1 MPEAGMPK
9 MGKSYRN
16 WKPVEGLPA
25 GLISWYAPGGR
36 AVALVTYWLAMIGGE
51 RPSVRASWPG
61 RRDSRSLFW
70 PGGDFVLNI
79 PGEKSL
85 PMIRKLAAQGRV
97 CLDVENDLG
106 MIPAE
111 GEVVRAPRLTI
122 YPAQIECCSGRIDE
136 EPVEPEVYGDVV
148 LIHRG
153 GISQPA
159 SSGLDLCMF
168 NPFWLPSD

>member
-1 MPEAGMPK
+1 
-9 MGKSYRN
+9 MGESYRN

-36 AVALVTYWLAMIGGE
+36 PVALVTYWLAMIGGDAP
-51 RPSVRASWPG
+51 RVRASWPG

-85 PMIRKLAAQGRV
+85 PMIRKLVSQGRV

-106 MIPAE
+106 IISTD
-111 GEVVRAPRLTI
+111 GSIVRAPLLTTC
-122 YPAQIECCSGRIDE
+122 PAQIECRNGRIDE
-136 EPVEPEVYGDVV
+136 EPVEPEVFGDVV

-153 GISQPA
+153 GTSLPVC
-159 SSGLDLCMF
+159 SGLDLCKID
-168 NPFWLPSD
+168 PFRLSLF